1 MADLPEPEL
10 KNIDT
15 KKISGGLFAVSV
27 FNGVALENEVTRE
40 HEKLKKMLKKDE
52 LVGGEDWILARYND
66 PFTNPFVRRN
76 EILIPIEG
84 GFNLW

>member
-1 MADLPEPEL
+1 MSDAPAPDL

-27 FNGVALENEVTRE
+27 FNGAALENEVTQE
-40 HEKLKKMLKKDE
+40 HEKLKKMLKKDK

-66 PFTNPFVRRN
+66 PFTNPLVRRN
-76 EILIPIEG
+76 EILIPIER